1 MKKPEEDHEVSFTS
15 NSGWRVSKK
24 MGLLLAAVGALSCV
38 AVGLIV
44 FYVGVSKIKC
54 DGPIESGHFLPDVPT
69 VTVKPTDHAKPSKV
83 HFTNKKV
90 FSRITFYIMEGGQE
104 VRASRVV

>member
-24 MGLLLAAVGALSCV
+24 LGLLLAAVGALSCL

-44 FYVGVSKIKC
+44 FYVGVSKIRC
-54 DGPIESGHFLPDVPT
+54 DGAIEIGHVLPEMPT
-69 VTVKPTDHAKPSKV
+69 VVVKPTDHDAKPSKV
-83 HFTNKKV
+83 YFTIKQV
-90 FSRITFYIMEGGQE
+90 FCRFGPIGFLLH
-104 VRASRVV
+104 